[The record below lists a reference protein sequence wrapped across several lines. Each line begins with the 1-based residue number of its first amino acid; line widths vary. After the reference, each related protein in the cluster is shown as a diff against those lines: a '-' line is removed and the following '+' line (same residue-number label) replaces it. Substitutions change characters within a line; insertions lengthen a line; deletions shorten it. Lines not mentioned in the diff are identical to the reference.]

1 MSYYYRNG
9 EIGIIILCVHDGKDR
24 LDLIKRKKNYSDKDN
39 KEKFVLQ
46 NDVNT
51 RIISNKIRKN
61 LSLCL
66 NQKPYLLINNINR
79 KYLDLNRELKL
90 GTSNQKSELYWYNFH
105 NKLESLIQ
113 ECKNKY
119 GYCLLLDVHGNKH
132 THNIIQLGY
141 GIKYKKL
148 ENLKSDN
155 LSLQHLKTKYTPL
168 SITIGERSLG
178 KFIDNFLITAPSP
191 RLNSKIKM
199 EIIEDDE
206 KYYKGGFITKYYSKK
221 FLIDCIQIEI
231 SQDLRL
237 NNILDFTSNAISS
250 GICNFY
256 KKNYL

>member
-141 GIKYKKL
+141 GIKYKKSYEKL
-148 ENLKSDN
+148 IYNKKRVLYEIFS
-155 LSLQHLKTKYTPL
+155 STPFL
-168 SITIGERSLG
+168 
-178 KFIDNFLITAPSP
+178 NF
-191 RLNSKIKM
+191 
-199 EIIEDDE
+199 
-206 KYYKGGFITKYYSKK
+206 SKK
-221 FLIDCIQIEI
+221 WI
-231 SQDLRL
+231 
-237 NNILDFTSNAISS
+237 
-250 GICNFY
+250 
-256 KKNYL
+256 